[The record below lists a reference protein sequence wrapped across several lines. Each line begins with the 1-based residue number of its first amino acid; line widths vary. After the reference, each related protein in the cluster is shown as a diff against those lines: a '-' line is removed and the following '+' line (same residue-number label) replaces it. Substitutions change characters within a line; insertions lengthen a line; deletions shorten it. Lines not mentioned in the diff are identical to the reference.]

1 MTAKKALGKGLGAL
15 IIEAPEDGQKA
26 VLEVDIM
33 KIEPGRQ
40 QPRKNFNDER
50 LRELADSIN
59 QHGVIQPLIVKKED
73 GGFYSIIAG
82 ERRYRAAR
90 MAQLTTIP
98 VIVRDMGESE
108 TLQTALIENIQ
119 RQDLN
124 PVEEAACFRR
134 LIDDYF
140 FTQEGVAEK
149 LGKSRG
155 YVSNALNLLNL
166 DGRVLDMIAGERLN
180 ASHGRVLL
188 AAKDADRQVKFAE
201 EAAKNAMSAKE
212 LEELIIA
219 DAEKK
224 KDARNNK
231 SAPAVNKYRREE
243 DDLETILGA
252 KVSIKDGKSKGRIEI
267 EYYSPDDLERLLTI
281 FKSI

>member
-1 MTAKKALGKGLGAL
+1 MTAKKALGRGLGAL
-15 IIEAPEDGQKA
+15 IIEAPDDGQKA
-26 VLEVDIM
+26 IIEADIM
-33 KIEPGRQ
+33 KIEPGKQ

-50 LRELADSIN
+50 LRELADSIS
-59 QHGVIQPLIVKKED
+59 QHGVIQPLIVKRED

-90 MAQLTTIP
+90 MAKLGTIP
-98 VIVRDMGESE
+98 VIVKDMDESE

-124 PVEEAACFRR
+124 PVEEAQCFKR

-155 YVSNALNLLNL
+155 YVANALSLLNL
-166 DGRVLDMIAGERLN
+166 DGRVLEMIADERLN
-180 ASHGRVLL
+180 ASHGRALL
-188 AAKDADRQVKFAE
+188 AVKDADRQVYFAE
-201 EAAKNAMSAKE
+201 EAVNKALSVKE
-212 LEELIIA
+212 LEELIKA
-219 DAEKK
+219 DVEKK
-224 KDARNNK
+224 RGRAENQTN
-231 SAPAVNKYRREE
+231 PAVRKYRRAEE
-243 DDLETILGA
+243 DLETILGA
-252 KVSIKDGKSKGRIEI
+252 KVSIKDGKTKGRIEI